1 MYVKNVSGED
11 RMNKCQHCN
20 IFVYDN
26 IDVCPMCHR
35 VLDEM
40 EEDELQARMQ
50 QFGQG
55 APYPDIRKR
64 TKSLHFVMRLILFLF
79 ILAEISLV
87 VVNYYVTPHIWWSGI
102 SGVAM
107 AYIYF
112 SMVYWI
118 RHDAGYSAKIG
129 SQLILTMLLLFG
141 IDYFTGMLG
150 WSLEWAIPGVIL
162 FGDAIVFFLM
172 MLNRHHWYSYTVLL
186 LVIAICAGTII
197 GLYCWGKISN
207 IVLPVICAV
216 VTGVYLLA
224 TIIFG
229 DRELKRELK
238 RRFHV

>member
-1 MYVKNVSGED
+1 
-11 RMNKCQHCN
+11 MNKCQHCN
-20 IFVYDN
+20 IVVYDN
-26 IDVCPMCHR
+26 IDACPMCHR

-40 EEDELQARMQ
+40 EEKDVLDITNR
-50 QFGQG
+50 FGEG
-55 APYPDIRKR
+55 APYPDVRKR

-79 ILAEISLV
+79 IIAEIALI
-87 VVNYYVTPHIWWSGI
+87 VVNYYVSPHIWWSGI

-107 AYIYF
+107 CYTYL

-118 RHDAGYSAKIG
+118 KHDAGYSRKIG

-141 IDYFTGMLG
+141 IDYFTGMIG
-150 WSLEWAIPGVIL
+150 WSLQWAIPGIIL

-186 LVIAICAGTII
+186 LVLAIGAGLII
-197 GLYCWGKISN
+197 GLYFIGKITN
-207 IVLPVICAV
+207 VILPTISVI
-216 VTGVYLLA
+216 VTGVYVLA
-224 TIIFG
+224 TIVFG